1 MANYTL
7 ADQKFMARAMRL
19 ARKGKYS
26 AHPNPHVGAV
36 LVLDNQIIGE
46 GWHHQA
52 GLPNAEINALESITQ
67 S

>member
-26 AHPNPHVGAV
+26 AHPNPQVGAV
-36 LVLDNQIIGE
+36 LVVDNQIRTTSIYKEPKGPSNPLHIGD
-46 GWHHQA
+46 
-52 GLPNAEINALESITQ
+52 P
-67 S
+67 